1 MLDMPKP
8 QFLAVNGIRLAYYE
22 AGPQGGSRAA
32 ARALPRL
39 AGARL
44 FVAPPD
50 LGAERSGLPGHR
62 ARHARLWPQ
71 SRARSCGSLRL
82 SHITGDLAGLVDHLG
97 VEKAIFVGHDWGGA
111 AVWRMAQEHPEKV
124 AGVIGLNT
132 PHPARAPGNPID
144 IFRKRLGDD
153 FYMVEFQR
161 PEREADRIFA
171 DNIEKFF
178 AFFFRGPPLGGSGA
192 GKPNLAF
199 HKIVPAYDAL
209 RDTRPK
215 FLSEEEIAV
224 YVETYR
230 RTGFTGGIN
239 WYRNIERNWRRAE
252 ELDPRIT
259 VPCLMIMAEGDVVLP
274 PSAADGME
282 ARMPDLEKHLIRDC
296 GHWTMQEK
304 PEEVNAAMIDWLRRR
319 FG

>member
-22 AGPQGGSRAA
+22 AGPK
-32 ARALPRL
+32 
-39 AGARL
+39 AGAAPPLVLCHGWPELAYSWRRQISAL
-44 FVAPPD
+44 SEAGYRVVAPD
-50 LGAERSGLPGHR
+50 MRGFGLSPGPE
-62 ARHARLWPQ
+62 AVEAYD
-71 SRARSCGSLRL
+71 L

-171 DNIEKFF
+171 ENIEKFF
-178 AFFFRGPPLGGSGA
+178 AFFFRGPPLGGSDA